1 MVGGR
6 LYCSG
11 KLLTNPSLILFDL
24 EVSAQPKVT
33 LDNKLLLRKECIVLK
48 EKLNEMSIAKYKLE
62 DKMSN
67 LRDEL
72 KLLKRKFK
80 DDLLIENAGTLKLR
94 KSG

>member
-11 KLLTNPSLILFDL
+11 KLLTNPSLILFGL
-24 EVSAQPKVT
+24 EVPAQPKVT
-33 LDNKLLLRKECIVLK
+33 FDDKLLLRKECIVLK
-48 EKLNEMSIAKYKLE
+48 EKLKEMSIAKYKLE